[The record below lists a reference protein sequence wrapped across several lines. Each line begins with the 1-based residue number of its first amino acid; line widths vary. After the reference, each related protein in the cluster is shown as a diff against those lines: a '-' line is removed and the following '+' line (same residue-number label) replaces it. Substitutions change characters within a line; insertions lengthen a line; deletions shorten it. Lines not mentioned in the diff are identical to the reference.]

1 MINNNNIKYKF
12 YNLYPIWKY
21 LDIFMFLSILLLFI
35 CYFCAL
41 FLGHIGLFCDISD
54 LGINMPERVLFR
66 FDLSI
71 MGSILMLIS
80 LPIHDVISIDIYKYK
95 ILKKKKKKFLSNIA
109 YKSQIISGTGI
120 IFVGACNPKESLTF
134 HLFAAICAFGGSF
147 ITQFI
152 YNILLYYQDNRKLYM
167 IRCII
172 TSLFFICF
180 ILFILGEIDIIP
192 EPFEHI
198 LEWILMFNL
207 VLWYSLFRYDF
218 NKFYITLTTA

>member
-1 MINNNNIKYKF
+1 NKNHLKYS
-12 YNLYPIWKY
+12 IWKY
-21 LDIFMFLSILLLFI
+21 LDIFMFLSIVILFI

-66 FDLSI
+66 FNLAI
-71 MGSILMLIS
+71 MGSLLILIS
-80 LPIHDVISIDIYKYK
+80 FPIHDIIFLHLNKYK
-95 ILKKKKKKFLSNIA
+95 KKTLCNIA
-109 YKSQIISGTGI
+109 RNSQIISGIGI
-120 IFVGACNPKESLTF
+120 ILVGACNPEESLIF
-134 HLFAAICAFGGSF
+134 HLLSAIGAFGGSF

-152 YNILLYYQDNRKLYM
+152 YNILLYYEHKKIVYK

-172 TSLFFICF
+172 TSIFFICF
-180 ILFILGEIDIIP
+180 ILFILGEIDILP

-207 VLWYSLFRYDF
+207 TSWYSWFRYDF
-218 NKFYITLTTA
+218 NKFYLTLRCNKHIEK